1 MRITKKLAVF
11 SLASLI
17 TFGLG
22 LAVQRLGSAA
32 VRYFSEPS
40 AWQVLLSFENQDL
53 EGLDEQST
61 RVVHHAIEMAT
72 GQLDPTQHLPFEPR
86 LFRKVSNSTGEPRYI
101 LVEEL
106 PMSEIPGAATI
117 RVHIF
122 DTAGKV
128 LSSTEF
134 DTGNRLSIQSIQ
146 IRKRDYWLN
155 SEVLVISLEYCF
167 GGSPS
172 HQFYTVVGNELRLV
186 YLGDGFLVESNNY
199 QDPRLTIGPRLTLS
213 ADEWEADLQSHDD
226 ARVLSALVWLRGG
239 HWNGEEAPYDKD
251 RSDAE
256 KVTDLRG
263 RESVRR
269 RLADLTNSTNY
280 FVQHTAEAITKDR

>member
-1 MRITKKLAVF
+1 MRTKKLAVF
-11 SLASLI
+11 FLASLI

-22 LAVQRLGSAA
+22 VAVRRVGPAA
-32 VRYFSEPS
+32 VRYVSQPS

-53 EGLDEQST
+53 GGLDQQSL
-61 RVVHHAIEMAT
+61 RVVQHAIDVTT
-72 GQLDPTQHLPFEPR
+72 GQLAPSQNLPFEPK
-86 LFRKVSNSTGEPRYI
+86 LFRKVSNSSGEQRYI

-106 PMSEIPGAATI
+106 PMRSIPGAASI

-134 DTGNRLSIQSIQ
+134 DTGNRLDINSIQ
-146 IRKRDYWLN
+146 IRKRNYWLD
-155 SEVLVISLEYCF
+155 SEVLVIDLEYCF
-167 GGSPS
+167 GDSPS

-186 YLGDGFLVESNNY
+186 YLGDGFQVHRNDY
-199 QDPRLTIGPRLTLS
+199 QEPMLTIGPRLTLS

-226 ARVLSALVWLRGG
+226 ARVLSALTWLRGQ
-239 HWNGEEAPYDKD
+239 HWNGEEPPYDKD
-251 RSDAE
+251 RTDAE
-256 KVTDLRG
+256 KVTDLLG

-280 FVQHTAEAITKDR
+280 LVKATAEAILKNK

>member
-1 MRITKKLAVF
+1 MRIIKKLAVL
-11 SLASLI
+11 SLAGLI

-22 LAVQRLGSAA
+22 MAVRPLGPAA
-32 VRYFSEPS
+32 TRYFSEPS
-40 AWQVLLSFENQDL
+40 PWQVLLSFENQDL

-61 RVVHHAIEMAT
+61 RVVQRAINMAT
-72 GQLDPTQHLPFEPR
+72 GQPAPSELRQFEPR
-86 LFRKVSNSTGEPRYI
+86 LFRKVSNSSGEPRYM
-101 LVEEL
+101 LVEEQ
-106 PMSEIPGAATI
+106 PMSMIPGAATI

-128 LSSTEF
+128 LSSSEF
-134 DTGNRLSIQSIQ
+134 DTGNRMGINSIQ

-155 SEVLVISLEYCF
+155 SDVLVIDLEYCF

-186 YLGDGFLVESNNY
+186 YMGDGFQIDSNNY
-199 QDPRLTIGPRLTLS
+199 QDPRMTIGPRLNLS
-213 ADEWEADLQSHDD
+213 TDEWEADLQSHDD

-256 KVTDLRG
+256 KVTD
-263 RESVRR
+263 
-269 RLADLTNSTNY
+269 
-280 FVQHTAEAITKDR
+280 